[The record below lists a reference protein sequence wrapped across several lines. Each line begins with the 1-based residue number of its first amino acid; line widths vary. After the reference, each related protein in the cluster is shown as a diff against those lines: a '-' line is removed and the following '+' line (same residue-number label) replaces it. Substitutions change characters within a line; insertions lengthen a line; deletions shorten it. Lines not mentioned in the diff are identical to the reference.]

1 MDDNL
6 LIFDS
11 NHTSIQMI
19 LDDFNNL
26 HPKLQFTAEAEID
39 HTLNY
44 LDISIHITQTNYK
57 TAIYRKPRSQTP
69 SSPTPSVTPHTTN
82 MQQSGSY
89 SIELNSYN
97 LQEEEYRHE
106 LNIIH
111 NILYNNAFLMK
122 PQNPPHIT
130 Q

>member
-6 LIFDS
+6 LIFVS
-11 NHTSIQMI
+11 NYTSIQMI

-26 HPKLQFTAEAEID
+26 HPKLQFTAQAEID

-44 LDISIHITQTNYK
+44 LDISIHITPTNC
-57 TAIYRKPRSQTP
+57 IENPRSETP
-69 SSPTPSVTPHTTN
+69 SSPTPPVTPHTTN

-97 LQEEEYRHE
+97 LQEEENRHE

-111 NILYNNAFLMK
+111 NILYNNAFPIK
-122 PQNPPHIT
+122 PQIPPHIT